1 VFYVDRAHAGHA
13 LADALRE
20 YAGRPDVVVLA
31 LPRGGVPVASRVAEA
46 LDAPFDV
53 FLVRKLGFPGS
64 EEFAMGAI
72 ASGGVRILNEPVLE
86 RYGVPETLIETV
98 ARREGL
104 ELARR
109 EKIYRGGQPPLEVRG
124 KIVIVVDDG
133 LATGFSMRA
142 AVKALRALGPG
153 KVVVAVPV
161 GPRETVED
169 LRRIAD
175 EVVCPATP
183 EPFLAVGSFY
193 ENFEQTSDRDVVD
206 LLSRARRREPANE
219 TAGREA

>member
-1 VFYVDRAHAGHA
+1 MLYLDRAHAGRT
-13 LADALRE
+13 LAAALRR

-31 LPRGGVPVASRVAEA
+31 LPRGGVPVAERVAEA
-46 LDAPFDV
+46 LDAPLDV

-109 EKIYRGGQPPLEVRG
+109 EKTYRGGQPPLELRG
-124 KIVIVVDDG
+124 KTVIVVDDG

>member
-1 VFYVDRAHAGHA
+1 MLYLDRAHAGRT

-20 YAGRPDVVVLA
+20 YGGRPDVVVLA
-31 LPRGGVPVASRVAEA
+31 LPRGGVPVAYRVAEA
-46 LDAPFDV
+46 LEAPLDV

-64 EEFAMGAI
+64 EEYAMGAI
-72 ASGGVRILNEPVLE
+72 ASGGVRVLNESVLD
-86 RYGVPETLIETV
+86 RYGVPDALVEAV
-98 ARREGL
+98 ARREAL

-109 EKIYRGGQPPLEVRG
+109 EKSYRDDLPPLEVRG
-124 KIVIVVDDG
+124 RTVIVVDDG

-142 AVKALRALGPG
+142 AVTALRALGPR

-161 GPRETVED
+161 GPRETVEE
-169 LRRIAD
+169 LRQLAD

-183 EPFLAVGSFY
+183 QPFLAVGNFY

-206 LLSRARRREPANE
+206 LLSRARRREPARE
-219 TAGREA
+219 TAGRKA